1 MAPVYSDLICETP
14 QIGKITGMNE
24 VFKLAFEDQGN
35 MEDHVA
41 QMWNP
46 LYLDLLSMYS
56 RLKDLGLVYIDGE
69 VIYPEE
75 ASHV

>member
-35 MEDHVA
+35 MED
-41 QMWNP
+41 QEGLEPSTPCLRGRCSNQ
-46 LYLDLLSMYS
+46 LSYWS
-56 RLKDLGLVYIDGE
+56 VLSTLTDELIFSKVNRF
-69 VIYPEE
+69 
-75 ASHV
+75 

>member
-35 MEDHVA
+35 MEGHVA
-41 QMWNP
+41 QMWNT
-46 LYLDLLSMYS
+46 LYPDLL
-56 RLKDLGLVYIDGE
+56 LVYDKLKQLGFVFIDGQ
-69 VIYPEE
+69 VQYLEE
-75 ASHV
+75 AGHV

>member
-1 MAPVYSDLICETP
+1 MDFVHKTANS
-14 QIGKITGMNE
+14 
-24 VFKLAFEDQGN
+24 VFVEG
-35 MEDHVA
+35 HVA